1 MRDFNTIK
9 YLSNKYIILSL
20 YFSNKDRKKNLII
33 AKIIRKVYLINNLK
47 TNILIKNNLID
58 SKEITIDINNKLVFI
73 NSCDV
78 IVLVEVKTSCV
89 VIYTLVYVK
98 KTITISS

>member
-1 MRDFNTIK
+1 MQDSNTIK
-9 YLSNKYIILSL
+9 YSLNKYVILSL

-33 AKIIRKVYLINNLK
+33 AKIICKVYLINNLK

-58 SKEITIDINNKLVFI
+58 SKEIIININNKLVFI

-78 IVLVEVKTSCV
+78 IVLVKVKTSRV
-89 VIYTLVYVK
+89 VIYT
-98 KTITISS
+98 